1 MPTSADIEAN
11 SIASSAQTAKPLH
24 SVYAIYETEGA
35 SDDYRA
41 FSYLMRIEETLPAPI
56 NVVARILGRYRGP
69 RLHSETVKAKGQ
81 KKKGNSPH
89 QRGLGRIR
97 RHVLSRFRF
106 SPSFHWFSNID
117 ANLYSAL
124 RWMRSWNQRDSKAVI
139 FAHSLERGL
148 KLVELVFLFA
158 REIPSGI
165 VLVILGSSALD
176 PIKLSTLRRW
186 GVTVLLDGSETLPM
200 PVKDEEPLAAYE
212 FDSLIERPLLAKKFP
227 SAEWSEILMNS
238 ELINRNPEKVLFF
251 RPDWMKCGSATTF
264 AKLSALYHK
273 RDAIL
278 IDIALQPHQVFCD
291 RAEIAL
297 KLAEVEED
305 LAPAFHLNLRLSFM
319 PFSVAKVLFFMLLK
333 RPRTIAGYMPIFYRQ
348 CTVPQAV
355 QRLISKARIDYL
367 YVNHYFTLPLAKS
380 MKPDVPVFLDT
391 HDIQSL
397 NYVSHDYH
405 QRIRM
410 RAAPFTACLKEE
422 LAIVDLADRVAMV
435 SREEIELARHYR
447 PEHDYFYYI
456 PIPETFAGS
465 EHVTTSRQWRTPL
478 QATIV
483 ASRNPANERSLAW
496 FLKSVWPRVAD
507 LPYHLTI
514 VGNINRSFEKY
525 SHPKVTF
532 AGLVDDL
539 QAAYRQADLIILPIT
554 NGGGI
559 AIKTLEA
566 IQAELPIVC
575 TPHAMRG
582 LPIDVQQVLPGCL
595 TDNDMVNDLTELA
608 SRPEAMESR
617 AAQVRL
623 AHEKLMAMHF
633 DDQMNHELDRMCAQS
648 RTSSR
653 VQSFA
658 SLNHTV

>member
-1 MPTSADIEAN
+1 MPSSADIAADPIV
-11 SIASSAQTAKPLH
+11 SPALTAKPPH

-56 NVVARILGRYRGP
+56 NVLARILGRYRGP
-69 RLHSETVKAKGQ
+69 RLNSETVKAKGQ

-97 RHVLSRFRF
+97 RDVLSRFRF

-124 RWMRSWNQRDSKAVI
+124 RWMRTWNQRDSKAVI

-148 KLVELVFLFA
+148 QLVELVFLFA
-158 REIPSGI
+158 AEVPTGI

-176 PIKLSTLRRW
+176 PVKLATLLRW
-186 GVTVLLDGSETLPM
+186 GVTVLLDGA
-200 PVKDEEPLAAYE
+200 EPLPIPLEGVEPLCAYE
-212 FDSLIERPLLAKKFP
+212 FDSLVERPLLAKKCP
-227 SAEWSEILMNS
+227 SADWAQILVNS
-238 ELINRNPEKVLFF
+238 ELIVRNPEKVLFF

-264 AKLSALYHK
+264 AKLSTLYHK
-273 RDAIL
+273 RGSIL
-278 IDIALQPHQVFCD
+278 IDVALQPHQVFCD

-305 LAPAFHLNLRLSFM
+305 LAPAFHLNLRRSFT

-348 CTVPQAV
+348 CSVPRAV
-355 QRLISKARIDYL
+355 RRLISTARIDYL

-380 MKPDVPVFLDT
+380 IKPGVPVFLDT

-422 LAIVDLADRVAMV
+422 LSIVDQADRVSMV
-435 SREEIELARHYR
+435 SREEIELVRQYR
-447 PEHDYFYYI
+447 PQNEYFYYI
-456 PIPETFAGS
+456 PIPETFSGCQPVLAPRR
-465 EHVTTSRQWRTPL
+465 HQAPL
-478 QATIV
+478 QALIV
-483 ASRNPANERSLAW
+483 ASRNPANERSLTW
-496 FLKSVWPRVAD
+496 FLKGIWPRVAD
-507 LPYHLTI
+507 LPYQLTI
-514 VGNINRSFEKY
+514 VGNINRSFETY

-582 LPIDVQQVLPGCL
+582 LPLDVQQALPGCL
-595 TDNDMVNDLTELA
+595 TDIDMVNDLTQLVA
-608 SRPEAMESR
+608 SPEAIEAR

-623 AHEKLMAMHF
+623 AHQKLIALNF
-633 DDQMNHELDRMCAQS
+633 DDQMNQELDWIRARA
-648 RTSSR
+648 RT
-653 VQSFA
+653 
-658 SLNHTV
+658 